1 MNNHAV
7 PHPVGLLPDYMRDL
21 AYAIAIN
28 LDVDVGMA
36 LSTLLSGMASAIQ
49 GLRVV
54 KRPDGG
60 IEHLSLFSIVLAAP
74 TAGKTRTHKLVHRA
88 HNAQDIR
95 RYQEYQRAKKERR
108 TFTPGVAAS
117 EVADQAYSGG
127 ANDSVESG
135 DPRLRW
141 VILQNSTNRA
151 LLEAVEGV
159 GEACSMSSHEGQIVL
174 NSDVFKRHLET
185 LDILFD
191 GDDKT
196 ILTRAKGDFVMS
208 AQATLVL
215 LVMAQ
220 QDIFGNYVRRYGDY
234 ARGIGFFARALFT
247 SVPHFRTPLDPRIQF
262 PADCLDNYERQVTA
276 YLDAQRNKLEAG
288 ITAREEMAFSPEAC
302 QLYWQLTKEHQR
314 LTSTMYWHIQDAA
327 NRALQNV
334 IRVSAIMHAFS
345 GETGDIPANTLAAA
359 YAIVEWHLA
368 QFSEIFPPKPLPLP
382 TQPKPSTRER
392 QLQRQFDDMRT
403 ITDCISELCCRSRE
417 PDALKSKVFVGSG
430 LYNAR
435 FRTALM
441 RLTDEGHVLESGEG
455 KEARLS
461 IVPQRSDLST
471 SPQASMY
478 FSRGSL

>member
-1 MNNHAV
+1 MNNHAA
-7 PHPVGLLPDYMRDL
+7 PHPVGLLPDYMRNL
-21 AYAIAIN
+21 AYAIAAK
-28 LDVDVGMA
+28 LEVDVGMA
-36 LSTLLSGMASAIQ
+36 FSTLLSGMASAVQ
-49 GLRVV
+49 GLKVV

-60 IEHLSLFSIVLAAP
+60 IEPLSLFSIVLAAP

-88 HNAQDIR
+88 HNAQDVH
-95 RYQEYQRAKKERR
+95 RYQEYQQAKKGRR
-108 TFTPGVAAS
+108 PFVLGVAVS
-117 EVADQAYSGG
+117 EVADEAYSGG
-127 ANDSVESG
+127 AYDSALSG

-151 LLEAVEGV
+151 LLEALEGV
-159 GEACSMSSHEGQIVL
+159 GEASSMSSHEGQNVL
-174 NSDVFKRHLET
+174 NSDVLKRHLET
-185 LDILFD
+185 LDTLFD

-220 QDIFGNYVRRYGDY
+220 QDIFGNYVRKYGDY
-234 ARGIGFFARALFT
+234 ARGIGFFARVLFT
-247 SVPHFRTPLDPRIQF
+247 SVPLYPTPLDPRIQF
-262 PADCLDNYERQVTA
+262 PADCLDNYERQVTT

-302 QLYWQLTKEHQR
+302 QLYWQLAQEHQR
-314 LTSTMYWHIQDAA
+314 LTSTVYWHIQDAA

-334 IRVSAIMHAFS
+334 IRISAIMHAFS
-345 GETGDIPANTLAAA
+345 GETGDIQANTLAAA
-359 YAIVEWHLA
+359 YAVVEWHLA
-368 QFSEIFPPKPLPLP
+368 QFSELFPPKPLPLP
-382 TQPKPSTRER
+382 KQPKPSTRER
-392 QLQRQFDDMRT
+392 RLQRQFEDMRT
-403 ITDCISELCCRSRE
+403 ITDCIIEVCCRGRE
-417 PDALKSKVFVGSG
+417 PDALKSRVFVGSG

-461 IVPQRSDLST
+461 IVPQRGGLSI
-471 SPQASMY
+471 SPPTSMY
-478 FSRGSL
+478 FSSGSL

>member
-1 MNNHAV
+1 
-7 PHPVGLLPDYMRDL
+7 MRNL
-21 AYAIAIN
+21 THAIAAK
-28 LDVDVGMA
+28 LEVDVGMA
-36 LSTLLSGMASAIQ
+36 LSTLLSGMASAVQ
-49 GLRVV
+49 GLKVV

-60 IEHLSLFSIVLAAP
+60 TEPLSLFSIVLAAP
-74 TAGKTRTHKLVHRA
+74 TTGKTRTHKLVHRA
-88 HNAQDIR
+88 HNAQDIH
-95 RYQEYQRAKKERR
+95 RYQEYQQAKKGRR
-108 TFTPGVAAS
+108 PLKVGVALP
-117 EVADQAYSGG
+117 EVADETGNV
-127 ANDSVESG
+127 ANSARSG

-159 GEACSMSSHEGQIVL
+159 GEASSVSSHEGQNVL
-174 NSDVFKRHLET
+174 NSDVFKRNLET
-185 LDILFD
+185 LNILFD
-191 GDDKT
+191 GNDKA

-220 QDIFGNYVRRYGDY
+220 QDIFGNYVRKYGDY

-247 SVPHFRTPLDPRIQF
+247 CVPLFRNPPDLCIQF

-288 ITAREEMAFSPEAC
+288 ITAREEMAFSQEAC
-302 QLYWQLTKEHQR
+302 QLYWQLTRERQH

-327 NRALQNV
+327 NRAMQNV
-334 IRVSAIMHAFS
+334 IRISAIMHAFS
-345 GETGDIPANTLAAA
+345 GETGDIPPNTLAAA

-392 QLQRQFDDMRT
+392 QLQRQFEDMRT

-417 PDALKSKVFVGSG
+417 PDALKFKVFVGSG

-461 IVPQRSDLST
+461 IVPQRGGLSYPQT
-471 SPQASMY
+471 SMH
-478 FSRGSL
+478 FSSGSL